1 MADENKKANY
11 AGIELWKLSV
21 PELEKLLYS
30 GSHLPDD
37 GADEDFYDALEEVLL
52 RKEQENPS
60 GRLPDPSKAWPAAA
74 MHFLQRKNPHRR
86 APPTGV
92 ATSTNSSN
100 TLRLQLLF

>member
-37 GADEDFYDALEEVLL
+37 GADEDFYDAVEKVLL

-60 GRLPDPSKAWPAAA
+60 GRLPDPSKAWVDFQTEYAA
-74 MHFLQRKNPHRR
+74 FSGSQCLLYTSSRR
-86 APPTGV
+86 NRTGGR
-92 ATSTNSSN
+92 TS
-100 TLRLQLLF
+100 QG

>member
-37 GADEDFYDALEEVLL
+37 GADEDFYDAVE
-52 RKEQENPS
+52 KSPS
-60 GRLPDPSKAWPAAA
+60 AKRAGKSVWTFTGSKQSLGRLSDGVCAFSGSQC
-74 MHFLQRKNPHRR
+74 LLYTSSRR
-86 APPTGV
+86 NRTGGR
-92 ATSTNSSN
+92 TS
-100 TLRLQLLF
+100 QG